1 SAVSVAR
8 KASAAAAVPMTVSAV
23 VAALSVVAL
32 SVVALSVVA
41 LSAAVLPDAVAVLLA
56 VLVDEED
63 ATGSAPAPVVESEA
77 LQAAIEPA
85 RVSAAMDDA
94 KRYQRR
100 REEVVEVVMN
110 P

>member
-1 SAVSVAR
+1 M
-8 KASAAAAVPMTVSAV
+8 AALS
-23 VAALSVVAL
+23 VAALSVVVL
-32 SVVALSVVA
+32 SDTI
-41 LSAAVLPDAVAVLLA
+41 AVLLAVLLA

-63 ATGSAPAPVVESEA
+63 ATVSVAALVVESET

-85 RVSAAMDDA
+85 RANAAMEEA